1 MAYDKDIVTNAEV
14 PNKPSQ
20 SCAQTQGSAG
30 WWFPGDAGKHGSLT
44 AIRSAKKRRPPGR
57 KVAF

>member
-14 PNKPSQ
+14 PNKPNHLECGGSDTALQ

-30 WWFPGDAGKHGSLT
+30 
-44 AIRSAKKRRPPGR
+44 
-57 KVAF
+57 